1 MTSPQPSNKE
11 PLNSQPR
18 TAVSAPLLNRG
29 EQIDLTGATLT
40 PSGVVP
46 TLSLTALE
54 RAAELLWP
62 GELRAQVIARIN
74 DIHNNRLSLPS
85 EASLINAFVSTYGAS
100 EEEREATLTSFL
112 ASSNQHSWPVAG
124 YAEIVASTPETKHL
138 YPDRSLA
145 NALSLLQRGVLPIEE
160 VAPHVRAMRLS
171 LHDPT
176 FDKAKTYLPIVA
188 GAGVASIGAFA
199 PAWATVAAGI
209 AGIAACTWFG
219 KRMSLR
225 NEFAAGLQMESLD
238 AFRMV
243 SHGEVLP
250 IGASLNGLF
259 NDPRIAENYGNLV
272 RADAFVIART
282 LRVFGISTDDIFAT
296 FRDSTTSYG
305 AGELLNGKVITALEA
320 HGVTTPSLLV
330 VPFLD
335 DPINQER
342 DNDARDLIEV
352 MNQVH
357 FEWAI
362 HEKGAIRQNFAE
374 AILKAKS

>member
-1 MTSPQPSNKE
+1 
-11 PLNSQPR
+11 
-18 TAVSAPLLNRG
+18 
-29 EQIDLTGATLT
+29 
-40 PSGVVP
+40 
-46 TLSLTALE
+46 
-54 RAAELLWP
+54 
-62 GELRAQVIARIN
+62 
-74 DIHNNRLSLPS
+74 
-85 EASLINAFVSTYGAS
+85 
-100 EEEREATLTSFL
+100 
-112 ASSNQHSWPVAG
+112 
-124 YAEIVASTPETKHL
+124 
-138 YPDRSLA
+138 
-145 NALSLLQRGVLPIEE
+145 
-160 VAPHVRAMRLS
+160 
-171 LHDPT
+171 
-176 FDKAKTYLPIVA
+176 
-188 GAGVASIGAFA
+188 
-199 PAWATVAAGI
+199 
-209 AGIAACTWFG
+209 
-219 KRMSLR
+219 
-225 NEFAAGLQMESLD
+225 
-238 AFRMV
+238 MV

-282 LRVFGISTDDIFAT
+282 LRVFGTSTDDIFAT

-305 AGELLNGKVITALEA
+305 AGELLIGKVITALEA